1 MSIQNENHTGS
12 LFGAILL
19 IAGCCIGAGMLGL
32 PVLSAIAG
40 FKPSLAMFV
49 LCWLFMVATGFL
61 LLEVNLWFSKEVS
74 LISMAGKTLGRF
86 GQGLT
91 WVGFGF
97 LFYTIMVAYISGS
110 GQLFSDFIAAL
121 TGYKVQSWASS
132 LVLTA
137 LMALFLYLGTKAV
150 DYFNRAMMVGL
161 VLSYI
166 AMVTIGL
173 PHVDL
178 NLLKHEEWN
187 ASFLVVPAMIISF
200 GYHNLIPSLT
210 TYLGGN
216 VSDLR
221 RAILLGTF
229 IPLVAYLVWEFL
241 LLGLIPLDGSDGFRR
256 ALCEGTLATQLLRGS
271 EEVKGISP
279 IANFFAFFAI
289 VTSFLGVGLSFIDF
303 LADGLNVKKTMQGK
317 LFLCLCV
324 VVPPFVF
331 SVIYP
336 NVFLVALNY
345 AGAFGTVGLF
355 CLLPVAMVWSG
366 RYVLKFKAERVLPGG
381 KFSLIFLLAVA
392 ALIIYLQLTLDF
404 SCYLK
409 ES

>member
-1 MSIQNENHTGS
+1 MPEQNENDSGS

-40 FKPSLAMFV
+40 FKPTLVMFI

-74 LISMAGKTLGRF
+74 LISMAGQTLGRF
-86 GQGLT
+86 GQSLT
-91 WVGFGF
+91 WLGFGF

-121 TGYKVQSWASS
+121 TGYEVLPWMSS
-132 LVLTA
+132 LSLT
-137 LMALFLYLGTKAV
+137 LLLTLFLYLGTKAV
-150 DYFNRAMMVGL
+150 DYFNRTMMIGL
-161 VLSYI
+161 VLSYVI
-166 AMVTIGL
+166 MVAIGM
-173 PHVDL
+173 PHVDF

-216 VSDLR
+216 IVKLR
-221 RAILLGTF
+221 KAILLGTF
-229 IPLVAYLVWEFL
+229 IPLFAYLVWEFL
-241 LLGLIPLDGSDGFRR
+241 LLGLIPLEGSDGFKR
-256 ALCEGTLATQLLRGS
+256 ALCEGSLATQLLKGS
-271 EEVKGISP
+271 DEVRWISP

-289 VTSFLGVGLSFIDF
+289 VTSFLGVGLSFVDF
-303 LADGLNVKKTMQGK
+303 LADGLNIKKTIFGK

-324 VVPPFVF
+324 VLPPFVF
-331 SVIYP
+331 SIIYP

-366 RYVLKFKAERVLPGG
+366 RYVQKFNAVQVLPGG
-381 KFSLIFLLAVA
+381 KCSLIFLLAIA

-404 SCYLK
+404 TCYLK
-409 ES
+409 EN